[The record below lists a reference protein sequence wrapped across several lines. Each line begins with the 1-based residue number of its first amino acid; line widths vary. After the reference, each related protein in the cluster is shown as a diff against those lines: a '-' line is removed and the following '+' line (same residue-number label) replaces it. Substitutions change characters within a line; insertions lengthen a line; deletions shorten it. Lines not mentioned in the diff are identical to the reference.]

1 MDYIRACLAS
11 NLKIRR
17 AMLGISQEELA
28 EKAGISPGYVANIE
42 TGRSFP
48 STTVLLRLS
57 AAFNVEHWKLL
68 MDPQNDEINYSKE
81 EISRIFDRAKEYVL
95 GELPNNYST
104 PTPPPQNDSPD
115 RRDPVL
121 EDQ

>member
-1 MDYIRACLAS
+1 
-11 NLKIRR
+11 
-17 AMLGISQEELA
+17 MLGISQEELA